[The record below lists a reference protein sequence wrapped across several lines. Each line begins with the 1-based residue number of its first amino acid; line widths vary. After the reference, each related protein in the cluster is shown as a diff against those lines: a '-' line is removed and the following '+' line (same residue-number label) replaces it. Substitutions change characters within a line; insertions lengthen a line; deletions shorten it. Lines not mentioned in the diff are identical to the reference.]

1 METERD
7 KIRPSVIPI
16 FPLPGAILFP
26 RSRLPLN
33 IFEPRYLAMID
44 DVLKTEDRMLGMI
57 QPKNTSDTEAENFD
71 IGCAGRIVSLT
82 ETDDGRYH
90 IILKGI
96 SRFRMGPQ
104 VHTYTPYNRFNINWT
119 EFNDDN
125 TPMTDPTFNRDGF
138 LAILKD
144 YFAATQLNSD
154 WDSLAKADEETLIH
168 ALGMLCPFATEEK
181 QLLIESSNLT
191 ERRKTLE
198 TLMRFT
204 IASPQGGEQIQ

>member
-33 IFEPRYLAMID
+33 IFEPRYLAMVD
-44 DVLKTEDRMLGMI
+44 DVLKTEDRMLGMV
-57 QPKNTSDTEAENFD
+57 QPKNQAQENTENFD

-104 VHTYTPYNRFNINWT
+104 VHTYTPYQRFNINWS
-119 EFNDDN
+119 EFTNDPA
-125 TPMTDPTFNRDGF
+125 PMTDPTFDRDGF
-138 LAILKD
+138 LVLLKE
-144 YFAATQLNSD
+144 YFTSTNLNSD
-154 WDSLAKADEETLIH
+154 WESLSKADEETLIN
-168 ALGMLCPFATEEK
+168 ALGMLCPFVPEEK
-181 QLLIESSNLT
+181 QALIEAATLT
-191 ERRKTLE
+191 ERRITLE
-198 TLMRFT
+198 ALMRFV
-204 IASPQGGEQIQ
+204 IASPKGGDQIQ